1 MVTQRGSTHLPC
13 ASRVESLSTYLPLA
27 FERFQANV
35 TNWIHP
41 AARLPYAPAMPPGA
55 IRLSKSR
62 VMAGLQCHKRL
73 WWTVHEPA
81 APELQPD
88 EALQAVFDEGTQ
100 VGEVAR
106 AYVPGGVLIDL
117 PYNAYDKRIAATAA
131 ALQGG
136 TLVIYEASFRA
147 SQVFVSVDIL
157 ESRPEGA
164 SVIEVKSTTSVKEQ
178 HLPDVAVQAHVVR
191 HSGVEAS
198 RLEIMHLNRACA
210 YPDLSNLFTR
220 EDVTEQAHGPLEAMP
235 GVIQGQLAMLAGPL
249 PNVAIG
255 EHCTKPYECP
265 FMARCWPTLPP
276 HHVSTL
282 YSAGRR
288 ALLLEEQGY
297 ATIHDLPEDIP
308 LKAIQDRQRRAVQ
321 AGQLIVEPNLAEAL
335 RAFQR
340 PLAFLDFETVGLPI
354 PVWNG
359 CHPWDQVPV
368 QFSCHVE
375 DAGGRVTHHE
385 WLAEGPG
392 DPRPALAERVIRAC
406 EPARSVV
413 AYSAG
418 FERGCLVRMA
428 DALPALAG
436 PLRSIADRL
445 VDLLPL
451 VRNHVYHPDFG
462 GSFSLKSVLPA
473 MVPELRYDT
482 LAIGDGET
490 ASLELERLLFQ
501 EAELT
506 PEAKAQLRGDLLRY
520 CHQDTWGLV
529 KLLERLRPLARA

>member
-1 MVTQRGSTHLPC
+1 MPRIG
-13 ASRVESLSTYLPLA
+13 Y
-27 FERFQANV
+27 
-35 TNWIHP
+35 IP
-41 AARLPYAPAMPPGA
+41 AARLPYAPAMPPRAVG
-55 IRLSKSR
+55 LSKSR

-73 WWTVHEPA
+73 WWTVHEPT

-106 AYVPGGVLIDL
+106 TYVPGGVLIDL
-117 PYNAYDKRIAATAA
+117 PYNAYAERIKATAA
-131 ALQGG
+131 ALRQR
-136 TLVIYEASFRA
+136 TPVIYEASFRA
-147 SQVFVSVDIL
+147 SQVYVSVDIL
-157 ESRPEGA
+157 ESRSEGA

-178 HLPDVAVQAHVVR
+178 HLPDVAVQAHVLG

-220 EDVTEQAHGPLEAMP
+220 ADVTERAHDALEAMP
-235 GVIQGQLAMLAGPL
+235 GVIREQLAMLADPL
-249 PNVAIG
+249 PDVAIG
-255 EHCTKPYECP
+255 EHCRIPYECP
-265 FMARCWPTLPP
+265 FMGRCWPTRPP

-282 YSAGRR
+282 HSVGRR
-288 ALLLEEQGY
+288 ALVLEEQGY
-297 ATIHDLPEDIP
+297 ATIHDLPEGVQ
-308 LKAIQDRQRRAVQ
+308 LRAIQDRQRRAVQ
-321 AGQLIVEPNLAEAL
+321 AGQLIVEPGLAAAL
-335 RAFQR
+335 RAFQP
-340 PLAFLDFETVGLPI
+340 PLAFLDFETVALPI

-359 CHPWDQVPV
+359 CHPYDAVPV

-385 WLAEGPG
+385 WLAEAPG

-406 EPARSVV
+406 EPGRNVV
-413 AYSAG
+413 AYNAG
-418 FERGCLVRMA
+418 FERGCLIRMA

-445 VDLLPL
+445 VDLLPV

-482 LAIGDGET
+482 LAIGDGAT

-506 PEAKAQLRGDLLRY
+506 PEATAQLRSDLLRY

-529 KLLERLRPLARA
+529 KLLERLRHLARG

>member
-1 MVTQRGSTHLPC
+1 
-13 ASRVESLSTYLPLA
+13 
-27 FERFQANV
+27 
-35 TNWIHP
+35 
-41 AARLPYAPAMPPGA
+41 MPPGA

-73 WWTVHEPA
+73 WWTVHEPG
-81 APELQPD
+81 APELTPD
-88 EALQAVFDEGTQ
+88 EALQAVFDEGIH
-100 VGEVAR
+100 VGEAAR
-106 AYVPGGVLIDL
+106 TYVPGGVLIDL
-117 PYNAYDKRIAATAA
+117 PYNAYDERIKATTA
-131 ALQGG
+131 ALQQR
-136 TLVIYEASFRA
+136 TPVIYEASFRA
-147 SQVFVSVDIL
+147 GQVFVSVDIL
-157 ESRPEGA
+157 ETRPEGA

-191 HSGVEAS
+191 QSGVDAS

-220 EDVTEQAHGPLEAMP
+220 ADVTAQAQDALGAMP
-235 GVIQGQLAMLAGPL
+235 GVIQGQLGMLAGPL

-265 FMARCWPTLPP
+265 FMARCWPALPP

-288 ALLLEEQGY
+288 ALLLQEQGY
-297 ATIHDLPEDIP
+297 ATIHDLPDDIP
-308 LKAIQDRQRRAVQ
+308 LRAIQDRQRRAVQ
-321 AGQLIVEPNLAEAL
+321 AGQLIVEPSLAATL
-335 RAFQR
+335 RAFQP
-340 PLAFLDFETVGLPI
+340 PLAYLDFETVGLPI
-354 PVWNG
+354 PIWSG
-359 CHPWDQVPV
+359 CHPWDQAPV

-375 DAGGRVTHHE
+375 EAGGRVTHHE

-392 DPRPALAERVIRAC
+392 DPRPALAERLIRAC

-413 AYSAG
+413 AYNAG
-418 FERGCLVRMA
+418 FERRCLVQMA

-436 PLRSIADRL
+436 PLRRIADRL
-445 VDLLPL
+445 VDLLPV

-462 GSFSLKSVLPA
+462 GSFGLKSVLPA

-501 EAELT
+501 EADLT
-506 PEAKAQLRGDLLRY
+506 PEAKAQLRSDLLRY

-529 KLLERLRPLARA
+529 KLLERLRQLSRT

>member
-1 MVTQRGSTHLPC
+1 MP
-13 ASRVESLSTYLPLA
+13 SRS
-27 FERFQANV
+27 
-35 TNWIHP
+35 I
-41 AARLPYAPAMPPGA
+41 G
-55 IRLSKSR
+55 LSKSR

-88 EALQAVFDEGTQ
+88 EALQAVFDEGTH
-100 VGEVAR
+100 VGLVAR
-106 AYVPGGVLIDL
+106 TYVPGGVLIDL
-117 PYNAYDKRIAATAA
+117 PYHAYDERIKATEA
-131 ALQGG
+131 ALQQR
-136 TLVIYEASFRA
+136 TPVIYEASFRA
-147 SQVFVSVDIL
+147 GQVFVAVDIL
-157 ESRPEGA
+157 ESRSEGA
-164 SVIEVKSTTSVKEQ
+164 SVIEVKSTTSVKAQ

-191 HSGVEAS
+191 HSRVEAS

-220 EDVTEQAHGPLEAMP
+220 ADVTAQAHDALEAMP
-235 GVIQGQLAMLAGPL
+235 RVIQDQLAMLVGPL
-249 PNVAIG
+249 PNVAVG
-255 EHCTKPYECP
+255 EHCRIPYECP

-308 LKAIQDRQRRAVQ
+308 LRAIQDRQRRAVQ
-321 AGQLIVEPNLAEAL
+321 AEQLIIEPGLAAAL
-335 RAFQR
+335 RAFQS
-340 PLAFLDFETVGLPI
+340 PLAYLDFETVGLPI
-354 PVWNG
+354 PIWNG

-375 DAGGRVTHHE
+375 DAGGHVTHHE

-413 AYSAG
+413 AYNAG
-418 FERGCLVRMA
+418 FERGCLLRMA
-428 DALPALAG
+428 DALPAMAG
-436 PLRSIADRL
+436 PLRRIADRL
-445 VDLLPL
+445 VDLLP
-451 VRNHVYHPDFG
+451 VIRNHVYQPDFG

-506 PEAKAQLRGDLLRY
+506 PEAKAQLRSDLLRY
-520 CHQDTWGLV
+520 CGQDTWGLV
-529 KLLERLRPLARA
+529 KLLERLRHLARS

>member
-1 MVTQRGSTHLPC
+1 MAPGS
-13 ASRVESLSTYLPLA
+13 V
-27 FERFQANV
+27 
-35 TNWIHP
+35 
-41 AARLPYAPAMPPGA
+41 G
-55 IRLSKSR
+55 LSKSR

-73 WWTVHEPA
+73 WWTVHEPT
-81 APELQPD
+81 APELEPD
-88 EALQAVFDEGTQ
+88 EALQAVFDEGTH

-106 AYVPGGVLIDL
+106 TYVPGGVLIDL
-117 PYNAYDKRIAATAA
+117 PYNAYAERIKATEA
-131 ALQGG
+131 ALRQR
-136 TLVIYEASFRA
+136 TPVIYEASFRA
-147 SQVFVSVDIL
+147 SQVYVSVDIL
-157 ESRPEGA
+157 ESRPKGA
-164 SVIEVKSTTSVKEQ
+164 SVIEVKSTTSVKAQ
-178 HLPDVAVQAHVVR
+178 HLPDVAVQAHVLG
-191 HSGVEAS
+191 HSGVDAS

-220 EDVTEQAHGPLEAMP
+220 ADVTEPAHDALETMP
-235 GVIQGQLAMLAGPL
+235 GVIQDQLAMLAGPL
-249 PNVAIG
+249 PDVAIG
-255 EHCTKPYECP
+255 EHCRTPYECP
-265 FMARCWPTLPP
+265 FMGRCWPPRPP

-282 YSAGRR
+282 HSVGRR
-288 ALLLEEQGY
+288 ALVLEEQGY
-297 ATIHDLPEDIP
+297 ATIHDLPEGVQ
-308 LKAIQDRQRRAVQ
+308 LRAIQDRQRRAVQ
-321 AGQLIVEPNLAEAL
+321 AGQLIVEPGLAAAL
-335 RAFQR
+335 RAFHP

-354 PVWNG
+354 PIWNG

-385 WLAEGPG
+385 RLAEGPG

-413 AYSAG
+413 AYNAG
-418 FERGCLVRMA
+418 FERGCIMRMA
-428 DALPALAG
+428 DTLPAMAE
-436 PLRSIADRL
+436 PLRRIADRL
-445 VDLLPL
+445 VDLLPV
-451 VRNHVYHPDFG
+451 VRNHIYHPDFG

-506 PEAKAQLRGDLLRY
+506 PEAKFQLRNDLLRY

-529 KLLERLRPLARA
+529 KLLERLRQLARS